1 MGPSR
6 IAPAP
11 AARSRDSLRRVADDD
26 LGELFAAPL
35 AGRLIRHD
43 GASLVLAEW
52 RDPGGGHDPPRY
64 IAPLHIHHLD
74 DEAWYVLEGELV
86 VRVGD
91 RDVTV
96 PAGGAVLGPAGT
108 PHTYWNPRPEPTR
121 YLIAMSAT
129 IAALIEALHAL
140 ETRDEETVDA
150 TFGSYASAYLGW
162 P

>member
-1 MGPSR
+1 MEE
-6 IAPAP
+6 
-11 AARSRDSLRRVADDD
+11 DD
-26 LGELFAAPL
+26 LGDLFAAPL
-35 AGRLIRHD
+35 AGRTISHD

-52 RDPGGGHDPPRY
+52 RDPGGAADPPRH
-64 IAPLHIHHLD
+64 IAPLHVHHLD

-86 VRVGD
+86 VRVGE

-96 PAGGAVLGPAGT
+96 PAGGAVLVPRGT
-108 PHTYWNPRPEPTR
+108 PHTYWNPSPEPAR
-121 YLIAMSAT
+121 YVIAMSAT

-150 TFGSYASAYLGW
+150 TFGSYASVFLGW